1 MGVQRYISVLLN
13 ASADKKYFY
22 FFIRLPE
29 KKWQKT
35 QPNKHFTPP
44 AKFIRTIV
52 FFMLALLPMIDG

>member
-1 MGVQRYISVLLN
+1 MQVQTKNIFIFS
-13 ASADKKYFY
+13 SACLK
-22 FFIRLPE
+22 

-52 FFMLALLPMIDG
+52 FFTLALLPMIDG